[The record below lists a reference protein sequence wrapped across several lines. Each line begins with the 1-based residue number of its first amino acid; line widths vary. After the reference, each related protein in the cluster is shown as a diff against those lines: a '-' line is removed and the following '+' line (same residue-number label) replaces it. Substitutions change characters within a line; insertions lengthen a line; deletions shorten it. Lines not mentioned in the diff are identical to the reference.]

1 MGTMLEKSPPAVQ
14 PQPSPPVAVALNPLH
29 AKDLQAKV
37 IGFVALALVVTAA
50 LVALALYT
58 KWQDAI
64 DAQERQNANLARVL
78 QEQTLRVLAPTDQ
91 ATLRMRDAVAKG
103 SFQPSD
109 YTRLANETGLVP
121 DILTQ
126 LSVVG
131 ADGRFVASN
140 LDPDG

>member
-14 PQPSPPVAVALNPLH
+14 PLPSPSVAVALNPLH

-78 QEQTLRVLAPTDQ
+78 
-91 ATLRMRDAVAKG
+91 
-103 SFQPSD
+103 
-109 YTRLANETGLVP
+109 
-121 DILTQ
+121 
-126 LSVVG
+126 
-131 ADGRFVASN
+131 
-140 LDPDG
+140 